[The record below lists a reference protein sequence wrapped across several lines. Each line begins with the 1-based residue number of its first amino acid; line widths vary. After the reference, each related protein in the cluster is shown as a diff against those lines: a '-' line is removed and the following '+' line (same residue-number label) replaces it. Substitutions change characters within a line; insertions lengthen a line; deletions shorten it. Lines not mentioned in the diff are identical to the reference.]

1 MHVRDDPKFFT
12 SRAMHGG
19 KAKAKGKGAPP
30 QYKGELKGDLL
41 IRYLWTQVT
50 ESIHNVHVVNTDAV
64 SYKYKTP
71 EKCLDTADRDNKKN
85 YLHACI
91 KESQHFTPFV
101 ASVDGL
107 LGVEVEATLKCIAS
121 HLATKWKGSYS

>member
-41 IRYLWTQVT
+41 IRYLWTQGT
-50 ESIHNVHVVNTDAV
+50 DIINCMHGMNT
-64 SYKYKTP
+64 
-71 EKCLDTADRDNKKN
+71 
-85 YLHACI
+85 
-91 KESQHFTPFV
+91 
-101 ASVDGL
+101 G
-107 LGVEVEATLKCIAS
+107 ATS
-121 HLATKWKGSYS
+121 